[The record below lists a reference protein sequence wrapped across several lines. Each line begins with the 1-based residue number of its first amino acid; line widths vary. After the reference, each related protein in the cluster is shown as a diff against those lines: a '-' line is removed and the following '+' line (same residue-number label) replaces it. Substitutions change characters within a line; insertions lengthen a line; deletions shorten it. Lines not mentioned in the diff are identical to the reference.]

1 MAKTICLSAGHQ
13 PGVDPGAVYGS
24 MKEADLTV
32 KIVRKA
38 AEIIRKHGIGC
49 LEVPDNL
56 DLVGTIAWINGRAA
70 QIDATAEVH
79 INAAN
84 GGTGIEAYYFHDT
97 SPGQNESEK
106 LSQFLAD
113 AVAVETGL
121 PNRGI
126 KDEVTTRFKRLGFVH
141 DTNPVASLIEC
152 GFLDNPIDRQLMM
165 TNEGIEKFAKG
176 VARGILGYIG
186 IAWKPEILYPPAPP
200 IVAEQP
206 DAGVTVKEI
215 RKWFEEQVKEI
226 RKEVESVNK
235 RVVELES
242 RVIEGGSRMTD
253 VIKRL
258 EAMRKS
264 LE

>member
-13 PGVDPGAVYGS
+13 PGVDPGAVYGN

-38 AEIIRKHGIGC
+38 SEIIRKHGVGC

-56 DLVGTIAWINGRAA
+56 DLGATIQWINARTA
-70 QIDATAEVH
+70 QIDVTVEVH

-84 GGTGIEAYYFHDT
+84 GGTGIEAYHFHDT
-97 SPGQNESEK
+97 SAGQNDSEK
-106 LSQFLAD
+106 LSQFLVD

-126 KDEVTTRFKRLGFVH
+126 KDEATTRFKRLGFIH

-152 GFLDNPIDRQLMM
+152 GFIDNPIDRQLMTGDM
-165 TNEGIEKFAKG
+165 GLEKFAKG
-176 VARGILGYIG
+176 VARGALGYLG

-200 IVAEQP
+200 IVSEQP
-206 DAGVTVKEI
+206 TDAVTVKEI
-215 RKWFEEQVKEI
+215 KRWFEDRVKEI
-226 RKEVESVNK
+226 LHEIESINK
-235 RVVELES
+235 RILELET
-242 RVIEGGSRMTD
+242 RTIENGSRMTEL
-253 VIKRL
+253 VKRL
-258 EAMRKS
+258 EAMRKA